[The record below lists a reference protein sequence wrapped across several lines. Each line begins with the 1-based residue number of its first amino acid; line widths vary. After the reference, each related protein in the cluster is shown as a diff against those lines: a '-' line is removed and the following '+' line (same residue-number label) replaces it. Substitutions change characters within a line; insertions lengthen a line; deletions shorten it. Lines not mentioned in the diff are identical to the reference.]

1 MKDEEYEIERLRR
14 EKESRKRSFEGSI
27 FSLESFVE
35 YCRKYEEGHFFDP
48 GTFRFWKMR
57 LCYGKDIKK
66 TPNGL
71 YFMHSDKKCFDDNRR
86 EYKIRWW
93 SADTGRFALVR
104 ESMRRNIID
113 RAWDELPTD
122 VDFDLDNEWW
132 KTEEGKKYRET
143 CLPNV

>member
-1 MKDEEYEIERLRR
+1 MEDEKYEIERLRR

-27 FSLESFVE
+27 FSLKSFVE

-57 LCYGKDIKK
+57 LCYGKGIKK
-66 TPNGL
+66 T
-71 YFMHSDKKCFDDNRR
+71 
-86 EYKIRWW
+86 
-93 SADTGRFALVR
+93 
-104 ESMRRNIID
+104 
-113 RAWDELPTD
+113 PTD